1 MLEDLND
8 WWDAV
13 ELWVVELWFPL
24 QFLVVMA
31 VVVPVCL
38 AVAWAVD
45 RAVDWGAARLR
56 RRRADALD
64 RGAGTGD

>member
-1 MLEDLND
+1 MLDDLNA
-8 WWDAV
+8 WWDTV

-24 QFLVVMA
+24 QFVVVMA

-45 RAVDWGAARLR
+45 RGVDHVAAWLR
-56 RRRADALD
+56 RVRRSRRAGRA
-64 RGAGTGD
+64 

>member
-1 MLEDLND
+1 MFHHMLDDLNT

-45 RAVDWGAARLR
+45 HSVDRLAAWVR
-56 RRRADALD
+56 RRRSTPPA
-64 RGAGTGD
+64 

>member
-1 MLEDLND
+1 MLDDLNA

-38 AVAWAVD
+38 AVAWVVD
-45 RAVDWGAARLR
+45 RGVDHLSAWVRR
-56 RRRADALD
+56 RRRAGRA
-64 RGAGTGD
+64 

>member
-1 MLEDLND
+1 MFHHMLDDLNT

-13 ELWVVELWFPL
+13 ELWIVELWFPL

-45 RAVDWGAARLR
+45 RGVDRIAARVR
-56 RRRADALD
+56 RKRR
-64 RGAGTGD
+64 TGSA

>member
-1 MLEDLND
+1 MLDKLDE

-45 RAVDWGAARLR
+45 RGVDHLSARLR
-56 RRRADALD
+56 RVRRRRPTPRA
-64 RGAGTGD
+64 

>member
-1 MLEDLND
+1 MLDNLSA

-13 ELWVVELWFPL
+13 ELWVVELWFPF

-45 RAVDWGAARLR
+45 RGVDHLSAWLR
-56 RRRADALD
+56 RVRRS
-64 RGAGTGD
+64 RGAGRA

>member
-1 MLEDLND
+1 MLDKLSA

-38 AVAWAVD
+38 VVAWGVD
-45 RAVDWGAARLR
+45 RGVARLSARLR
-56 RRRADALD
+56 RVRRRRDVPRA
-64 RGAGTGD
+64 

>member
-1 MLEDLND
+1 MLDDLNA

-31 VVVPVCL
+31 VVVPLCL
-38 AVAWAVD
+38 AVAWVVD
-45 RAVDWGAARLR
+45 RSVDRVAAWFR
-56 RRRADALD
+56 RRQALRGGRAP
-64 RGAGTGD
+64 GP